1 MTVSHSL
8 VYLCLYTR
16 FDSLFMPTACWP
28 LKACVYCSLKNVI
41 WPISYFDFF
50 LLSSIR
56 EEVKIVPSIGNNL
69 KNAAS
74 CHIPH
79 PRSGSKVKFP
89 TPGER
94 EAVKCPWYARG
105 GMLRLQIDRCI
116 KPWVPCERA
125 AILPRINGTLVQS
138 SSWEVSASLRKT
150 SQDHHPRHRTWK
162 PWTDSQINLRFVGP
176 PTCLHLRW
184 F

>member
-1 MTVSHSL
+1 MWSDPYPTLISFCSA
-8 VYLCLYTR
+8 
-16 FDSLFMPTACWP
+16 LF
-28 LKACVYCSLKNVI
+28 
-41 WPISYFDFF
+41 
-50 LLSSIR
+50 R
-56 EEVKIVPSIGNNL
+56 EEVKKVPSIGNHL

-89 TPGER
+89 TLGER
-94 EAVKCPWYARG
+94 EAVKCPWYAREG

-162 PWTDSQINLRFVGP
+162 TLDGLANKLAFR
-176 PTCLHLRW
+176 TCLHLRRFW
-184 F
+184 SSSNSHANRFNPSPKFNVW